1 MTQWM
6 HFKLKFQRYNL
17 STLGEKVKKIRSKN
31 AGPFWITID
40 IFCGDKNIYKEVCN
54 KLKNSKISS
63 LLMISEQDLKRFE
76 IDNLNVI
83 KFSFPRKIIQGDI
96 FDRDMHGAQL
106 AVLLSEMKL

>member
-1 MTQWM
+1 M
-6 HFKLKFQRYNL
+6 

-31 AGPFWITID
+31 AGPFWITVD
-40 IFCGDKNIYKEVCN
+40 VFCGDKAVYKDVRN
-54 KLKNSKISS
+54 KLKNSKVSS
-63 LLMISEQDLKRFE
+63 LFMISEQDLNRFE

-106 AVLLSEMKL
+106 AILLSEMKF

>member
-1 MTQWM
+1 M
-6 HFKLKFQRYNL
+6 

-40 IFCGDKNIYKEVCN
+40 IFCGNKKIYKEVCS
-54 KLKNSKISS
+54 KLKNSEIIN
-63 LLMISEQDLKRFE
+63 LLMISEQQLKRFE
-76 IDNLNVI
+76 IDDLNVI

-106 AVLLSEMKL
+106 AVLLSEMKF

>member
-1 MTQWM
+1 M
-6 HFKLKFQRYNL
+6 

-31 AGPFWITID
+31 AGPFWITVD
-40 IFCGDKNIYKEVCN
+40 VFCGDKKVYKDVRN
-54 KLKNSKISS
+54 KLKNSKVSS
-63 LLMISEQDLKRFE
+63 LFMISEQDLNRFE

-106 AVLLSEMKL
+106 AVLFYEMKF

>member
-1 MTQWM
+1 M
-6 HFKLKFQRYNL
+6 

-31 AGPFWITID
+31 AGPFWITVD
-40 IFCGDKNIYKEVCN
+40 VFCGDKEVYKDVRN

-63 LLMISEQDLKRFE
+63 LFMISEQDLNRFE

-96 FDRDMHGAQL
+96 LDRDMHGAQL
-106 AVLLSEMKL
+106 SVLLSEMKF

>member
-1 MTQWM
+1 M
-6 HFKLKFQRYNL
+6 

-40 IFCGDKNIYKEVCN
+40 IFCENEKIYKDVCN
-54 KLKNSKISS
+54 KLTNTKIVR
-63 LLMISEQDLKRFE
+63 LLMISGQDLKRFE
-76 IDNLNVI
+76 IDDLNVI

-106 AVLLSEMKL
+106 AVLLSEMKF